1 MIKKILSLFLSLALI
16 PSYSFSAT
24 YNSNNGLSAIVK
36 LDITN
41 VWARTALAPNEN
53 SAIYMT
59 IKNNDIKEYEIIS
72 VSAPLTAN
80 RVELHDSY
88 VDDQK
93 ISRMRAVDK
102 IVIPAE
108 STIELKPGGTHI
120 MLMALKQELKSG
132 DKFTIK
138 LKIKDIGLKEVPV
151 EVK

>member
-1 MIKKILSLFLSLALI
+1 MIKKIITFLVAFALFPLCVFAGNK
-16 PSYSFSAT
+16 PGT
-24 YNSNNGLSAIVK
+24 NAIVK
-36 LDITN
+36 LEISN

-53 SAIYMT
+53 SAAYMT
-59 IKNNDIKEYEIIS
+59 ITNSDTKEYEIIN
-72 VSAPLTAN
+72 VYAPLIAN

-93 ISRMRAVDK
+93 ISRMRAIDK
-102 IVIPAE
+102 IVVPAQ

-120 MLMALKQELKSG
+120 MLMSLKQELKTG

-138 LKIKDIGLKEVPV
+138 LKIEDVGMKEVEV